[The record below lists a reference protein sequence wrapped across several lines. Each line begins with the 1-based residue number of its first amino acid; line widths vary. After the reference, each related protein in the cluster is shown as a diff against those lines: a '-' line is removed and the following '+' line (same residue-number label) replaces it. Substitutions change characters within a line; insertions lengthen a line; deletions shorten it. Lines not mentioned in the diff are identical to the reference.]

1 MNNAA
6 VIAVIQLGIFAGM
19 YFVYARFLANKVYS
33 LDPSLRTPA
42 HEFEDGVD
50 FVPTRPIVLLGHHFA
65 SIAGAA
71 PIVGPAIAVI
81 WGWVP
86 ALLWVVL
93 APVLIGGVHDF
104 GALLVSMRHQG
115 RSIGDLT
122 EDLVG
127 PWCRNLFLI
136 VIFFLLLLVI
146 AVFAIV
152 IAVLFA
158 WHPHAILPVFSLM
171 VIAPI
176 TGFLIY
182 RTRIGLGPA
191 TFIGL
196 ALMFIMI
203 YVGSVQAEPIGKE
216 VGRGTWIVVLCIYA
230 FLASCLPVWWLLQP
244 RDYLNSFKLYIGL
257 GSIYLGLFIVRP
269 QFVAPS
275 FRSVPDSPSIIPFLF
290 IVIACGAVSGFHSLV
305 SSGTTAKQIDNEKDA
320 RLIGY
325 GGMLCEGSL
334 ATLSVIACTAGLGVG
349 AATLA
354 KGQEVW
360 LGHYQSWGKAA
371 GLGKK
376 VSAFVVG
383 SANLL
388 NSGLGLDQILGETW
402 IAVVVVAFGM
412 TTLDSATRLLRY
424 IVNEIGANAHVGA
437 LENKYVGAFIAAGG
451 AYLLASLRFGAKP
464 TGLVLWPLFGA
475 TNQILAALALLTV
488 SVYLL
493 KRGKPTIYT
502 MAPMVFMLLT
512 AGSAMSINFFKFV
525 KEATAK
531 PSLQSWTLVVMGGLI
546 LVSVVGVVIESFRA
560 MTAHKREVP
569 VGGR

>member
-6 VIAVIQLGIFAGM
+6 VIGLIQLALFVGA
-19 YFVYARFLANKVYS
+19 YLVYAKFLADKVYS

-42 HEFEDGVD
+42 HELEDGVD

-86 ALLWVVL
+86 ALLWVL
-93 APVLIGGVHDF
+93 IGSVLIGGVHDF
-104 GALLVSMRHQG
+104 GALLVSMRNRG

-122 EDLVG
+122 ADLVG

-152 IAVLFA
+152 IAVLFK
-158 WHPHAILPVFSLM
+158 WYPHAILPVISLM

-176 TGFLIY
+176 TGVLMY
-182 RTRIGLGPA
+182 RTRIGLA
-191 TFIGL
+191 LSTIIGL
-196 ALMFIMI
+196 SLMFIMI
-203 YVGSVQAEPIGKE
+203 YVGATQAEPLGKGLSRE
-216 VGRGTWIVVLCIYA
+216 TWIALLCLYA

-257 GSIYLGLFIVRP
+257 GSIYLGLFIVQP
-269 QFVAPS
+269 TIVAPA
-275 FRSVPDSPSIIPFLF
+275 FRSVPDAPSIIPFLF
-290 IVIACGAVSGFHSLV
+290 IVIACGAISGFHSLV
-305 SSGTTAKQIDNEKDA
+305 SSGTTSKQINNERDA

-325 GGMLCEGSL
+325 GGMLAEGSL
-334 ATLSVIACTAGLGVG
+334 STMAILACTAGLGVG

-354 KGQEVW
+354 KGQALW
-360 LGHYQSWGKAA
+360 LTHYETWGKAA

-376 VSAFVVG
+376 ISAFVVG

-388 NSGLGLDQILGETW
+388 NQGLGIDQVLGETW
-402 IAVVVVAFGM
+402 IAVVVVAFAM
-412 TTLDSATRLLRY
+412 TTLDTATRLLRY
-424 IVNEIGANAHVGA
+424 IVNEIGASAQVGF
-437 LENKYVGAFIAAGG
+437 LENKYVGAFIAASS
-451 AYLLASLRFGAKP
+451 AYLLASLKFGTKP

-488 SVYLL
+488 SVYLM

-502 MAPMVFMLLT
+502 LAPMAFMLLA
-512 AGSAMSINFFKFV
+512 AGWGMTLNLKKFLTV
-525 KEATAK
+525 ALTK
-531 PSLQSWTLVVMGGLI
+531 PSPQAWTLVAIGALI
-546 LVSVVGVVIESFRA
+546 LISVIGVVIESFRA
-560 MTAHKREVP
+560 IMVHRREVL
-569 VGGR
+569 VGAS